1 MLVFTKMEIMMKP
14 KTCISCKRP
23 FEEHT
28 KKGSKICI
36 QKIFKKFEEDFPSEN
51 YLSNNCYFCGNS
63 MDQHTQE
70 DSIKCIEIYVK
81 NSQTHLS

>member
-1 MLVFTKMEIMMKP
+1 MLVFTKMEIMMKS

-28 KKGSKICI
+28 KEGSI
-36 QKIFKKFEEDFPSEN
+36 E
-51 YLSNNCYFCGNS
+51 
-63 MDQHTQE
+63 
-70 DSIKCIEIYVK
+70 CIEIYVK